1 MIRTHLATLAL
12 VSAATAAW
20 AEPASFDSPEAALD
34 AVIAGLEAED
44 RDALVAVFGPENVD
58 LLTTDNP
65 ADDRRMW
72 LEFLE
77 SYNIAHVIE
86 MPDPDRAI
94 IIVGRNLWPFPVPLV
109 AVDGVWQFD
118 PEAGREEILMRRIGL
133 NELDVID
140 IMRQA
145 PSVQIA
151 YRQVDY
157 DGDGVMEFAASIL
170 SSDGKRDGLYWP
182 PEEGAPES
190 PIGAFMATASA
201 GGYNFDGTDSP
212 PDPYAGYYFHILQ
225 KQGPDAPGG
234 ALDYLVNGNM
244 VSGHALLAYPAA
256 YGDTGIM
263 TFMVNEAGT
272 VYEADLGA
280 DTLAVAEKIDA
291 FNPGEGW
298 SVTQE

>member
-1 MIRTHLATLAL
+1 MIRTQLATLAL
-12 VSAATAAW
+12 LSAATAAW

-109 AVDGVWQFD
+109 AKDGVWQFD

-145 PSVQIA
+145 PGVQIA

-182 PEEGAPES
+182 PEEGTPES

-201 GGYNFDGTDSP
+201 GGYNFDGTDSA

-244 VSGHALLAYPAA
+244 VAGHALLAYPAA

-263 TFMVNEAGT
+263 TFMVNEAGI
-272 VYEADLGA
+272 VYQADLGA
-280 DTLAVAEKIDA
+280 ETLAVAEAIDA

-298 SVTQE
+298 SVTQD